1 MTTALLP
8 RLFGTAVVTREGPI
22 PTAMPSL
29 PPEEAACVASA
40 VLVRKL
46 DFAAGRSYAR
56 SALETLGV
64 RGFALINEP
73 SGAPRWPEGFVGS
86 ITHTRRTGSGFAAA
100 VAAARSVVRSLGI
113 DAESDRGLTE
123 DLWPSVL
130 RDEERAHL
138 ATLPPSERVRTA
150 SLMFSAKECFYK
162 LQYPLTG
169 QFLDF
174 AAATIAVDA
183 AAGAFEV
190 TVRQDAGTVFRVGD
204 TLRGR
209 FACAEGLVVTGMELV

>member
-1 MTTALLP
+1 LLP
-8 RLFGTAVVTREGPI
+8 RIFGASVVTREGPI
-22 PTAMPSL
+22 PTAMPAL
-29 PPEEAACVASA
+29 PPEEAACVANA
-40 VLVRKL
+40 ALVRKL
-46 DFAAGRSYAR
+46 DFAAGRSCAR
-56 SALETLGV
+56 SALEALGIH
-64 RGFALINEP
+64 GYALINAP
-73 SGAPRWPEGFVGS
+73 SGAPKWPDAVVGS
-86 ITHTRRTGSGFAAA
+86 ITHTRRTGGGFAAA

-113 DAESDRGLTE
+113 DAESDQGLTE

-174 AAATIAVDA
+174 AAATIGVDA
-183 AAGAFEV
+183 AGGAFEV
-190 TVRQDAGTVFRVGD
+190 TVRRDAGAAFRVGD
-204 TLRGR
+204 TLHGR
-209 FACAEGLVVTGMELV
+209 FARGEGLVVTGMELLAT